1 MNRLHKHLIVNR
13 LDYIWKLKMKTMNI
27 RVICDNLSH
36 IQKYKK
42 YFIYVKM
49 MLFENSINKF
59 DIVSKNWFNLSQTVS
74 NVPDFTFSTK
84 LWQYD
89 LGYIDNKNK
98 QIS

>member
-1 MNRLHKHLIVNR
+1 
-13 LDYIWKLKMKTMNI
+13 MKTMNI

-59 DIVSKNWFNLSQTVS
+59 DIVSKFDSIYRKLSQMFLIS
-74 NVPDFTFSTK
+74 HFQQD
-84 LWQYD
+84 YD
-89 LGYIDNKNK
+89 DMIWVILITR
-98 QIS
+98 

>member
-1 MNRLHKHLIVNR
+1 
-13 LDYIWKLKMKTMNI
+13 
-27 RVICDNLSH
+27 
-36 IQKYKK
+36 
-42 YFIYVKM
+42 M

-74 NVPDFTFSTK
+74 NVPDFAFLTK
-84 LWQYD
+84 PWQYD